1 METAAAML
9 DKDMIE
15 IDTSALN
22 QGLSDRA
29 ASYRLF
35 SRLFLKP
42 LTAEEIESLAAMNLE
57 KNLENLSDANLL
69 AEGLND
75 MGRGL
80 HRRHTGTVRQL
91 STDYTMAFDGV
102 RSHNG
107 LVATPYA
114 SVFAGSITGEKAVL
128 YQEPRARDLHAYRS
142 ERIHV
147 DPSLHLPEDHI
158 SFELSF
164 MADLSDKIG
173 AAFTDDNS
181 QEALRLIDSSLDFLH
196 NDILNWYKPF
206 YELSLNLIETRFYR
220 GVLKATFGYLLNDVV
235 VLQDLREALAS

>member
-1 METAAAML
+1 METSAVAL
-9 DKDMIE
+9 NKGTSE
-15 IDTSALN
+15 IDIVALEEV
-22 QGLSDRA
+22 LSNRA

-42 LTAEEIESLAAMNLE
+42 LTAEEVESLAAMNLE
-57 KNLENLSDANLL
+57 KGLENLTDTDLL

-80 HRRHTGTVRQL
+80 HRRHSGTVRQL

-107 LVATPYA
+107 LVAAPYA

-128 YQEPRARDLHAYRS
+128 YQEPRTRDLHAYRN
-142 ERIHV
+142 EGIHV

-164 MADLSDKIG
+164 MADMSDKISSALRTG
-173 AAFTDDNS
+173 ES
-181 QEALRLIDSSLDFLH
+181 EEALRLIDSSLDFLQ
-196 NDILNWYKPF
+196 NDILNWYKSF

-235 VLQDLREALAS
+235 ALQDLREEIA

>member
-1 METAAAML
+1 METSAVAL
-9 DKDMIE
+9 NKGTSE
-15 IDTSALN
+15 IDIVALEEV
-22 QGLSDRA
+22 LSNRA

-42 LTAEEIESLAAMNLE
+42 LTAEEVESLAAMSLE
-57 KNLENLSDANLL
+57 KGLENLTDTDLL

-80 HRRHTGTVRQL
+80 HRRHSGTVRQL

-107 LVATPYA
+107 LVAAPYA

-128 YQEPRARDLHAYRS
+128 YQEPRTRDLHAYRS
-142 ERIHV
+142 EGIHV

-164 MADLSDKIG
+164 MADMSDKIS
-173 AAFTDDNS
+173 AALRTGES
-181 QEALRLIDSSLDFLH
+181 EEALRLIDSSLDFLQ
-196 NDILNWYKPF
+196 NDILNWYKSF

-235 VLQDLREALAS
+235 ALQDLREEIA